1 MNSSYSSASE
11 VTLENVRDV
20 LRLVSRM
27 GHSQAEAMAVLRRH
41 ANVSIETSGV
51 YRQDFLLDVATELGA
66 ERVLFGSNSPRMD
79 PRLEVQRVRWAKL
92 AKADKAR
99 ILDGNARAVFRPG
112 ASAPRS

>member
-27 GHSQAEAMAVLRRH
+27 GQGQADAMAVLRRH

-79 PRLEVQRVRWAKL
+79 IRLEVARVRWATL
-92 AKADKAR
+92 PEA
-99 ILDGNARAVFRPG
+99 ARALL
-112 ASAPRS
+112 